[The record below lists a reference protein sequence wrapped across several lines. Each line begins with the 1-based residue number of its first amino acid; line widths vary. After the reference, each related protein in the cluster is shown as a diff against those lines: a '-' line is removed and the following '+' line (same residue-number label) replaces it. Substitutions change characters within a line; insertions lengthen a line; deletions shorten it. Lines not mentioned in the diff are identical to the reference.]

1 MQEILLAFNQGFWL
15 IFHMEFH
22 VSIPGLV
29 DVMDKLIQQ
38 EINNVCDQKEIVLA
52 KLNLYDKLNKE
63 YEEQRKLISQQ
74 VRYMIKIIFISRNC
88 TKKIMA

>member
-1 MQEILLAFNQGFWL
+1 
-15 IFHMEFH
+15 MEFH

-74 VRYMIKIIFISRNC
+74 VRYMIKIIFISLNC